1 MIKYIKKTLTNKFD
15 MEKLNVVDVIL
26 GIKNSKIYDR
36 LVLFQSHFLR
46 KFLID
51 FLKLS
56 IKLSKY
62 QWIKVYIYKKKKKQ
76 RWGNAS
82 IEIFLNNWKFDL
94 CYELNMT
101 KYYIFS

>member
-26 GIKNSKIYDR
+26 GIKKFKIYDR

-51 FLKLS
+51 FLKLL

-76 RWGNAS
+76 Q
-82 IEIFLNNWKFDL
+82 
-94 CYELNMT
+94 T
-101 KYYIFS
+101 KNKGKEMHQLKYF

>member
-15 MEKLNVVDVIL
+15 MKNLNVVDVIL
-26 GIKNSKIYDR
+26 EIKNSKISDR

-62 QWIKVYIYKKKKKQ
+62 QWIKVYIYIYIYIYIYKQ
-76 RWGNAS
+76 R
-82 IEIFLNNWKFDL
+82 
-94 CYELNMT
+94 
-101 KYYIFS
+101 

>member
-1 MIKYIKKTLTNKFD
+1 

-26 GIKNSKIYDR
+26 GIKKFKIYDR

-51 FLKLS
+51 FLKFL

-62 QWIKVYIYKKKKKQ
+62 QWIKVYIYKIKIKKK
-76 RWGNAS
+76 
-82 IEIFLNNWKFDL
+82 
-94 CYELNMT
+94 T
-101 KYYIFS
+101 KVRKCIN